1 MIRVLTFAALLATL
15 AVTGCTT
22 SHTLDRRAP
31 EQTYRHAQ
39 LSGAG
44 QAPSAE
50 PYRFFADSKVDWLY
64 SDADKQTPLRVTED
78 QMHILALSGGGANGA
93 FGAGVLNGLYESG
106 DLPHYSV
113 ITGVSAGALIAPF
126 AFVGGAEL
134 ERMKRVMLGIN
145 DKMVLGKR
153 NFLNTLL
160 KDAFTN
166 GESLYAFIEQSYPAG
181 MIEAIA
187 DQHRQG
193 RRLFIG
199 TTHFD
204 SAELVIWNLGQIAAS
219 DLPNKVQLIHQV
231 LTASA
236 SIPGVFPPQFIEVD
250 IDGQTY
256 EELHVD
262 GGLASQVFY
271 GPASIDYH
279 QINQA
284 LDLPYSPQ
292 VHVIRNGTLDIR
304 YQAVPDKGIN
314 LLSRSLKSLT
324 IRQTRG
330 DLYRM
335 LYYSQ
340 LEQVELAFAY
350 VDTGDIPE
358 KNSKKMFDID
368 YMQAL
373 YDYGYDKAMS
383 EGLWAT
389 QLP

>member
-1 MIRVLTFAALLATL
+1 
-15 AVTGCTT
+15 
-22 SHTLDRRAP
+22 
-31 EQTYRHAQ
+31 
-39 LSGAG
+39 
-44 QAPSAE
+44 
-50 PYRFFADSKVDWLY
+50 
-64 SDADKQTPLRVTED
+64 
-78 QMHILALSGGGANGA
+78 MHILALSGGGANGA

-106 DLPHYSV
+106 ELPHYSV
-113 ITGVSAGALIAPF
+113 ITGISAGALIAPF
-126 AFVGGAEL
+126 AFVGGEEL
-134 ERMKRVMLGIN
+134 LRMKRVMLGIN

-153 NFLNTLL
+153 NLLNTLI

-166 GESLYAFIEQSYPAG
+166 GESLYAFIERSYPDE
-181 MIEAIA
+181 MIEAMA
-187 DQHRQG
+187 QQHRQG

-219 DLPNKVQLIHQV
+219 DLPNKAQVIHQV
-231 LTASA
+231 LAASA

-250 IDGQTY
+250 IDGETY

-284 LDLPYSPQ
+284 LGLELSPK
-292 VHVIRNGTLDIR
+292 VHVIRNGTLDIG

-335 LYYSQ
+335 LYYSN
-340 LEQVELAFAY
+340 LEQVELTFTYINADD
-350 VDTGDIPE
+350 VPE
-358 KNSKKMFDID
+358 KHTQKMFDID

-373 YDYGYDKAMS
+373 YDYGYSKALS
-383 EGLWAT
+383 DGLWTT

>member
-1 MIRVLTFAALLATL
+1 MA
-15 AVTGCTT
+15 
-22 SHTLDRRAP
+22 S
-31 EQTYRHAQ
+31 Q
-39 LSGAG
+39 S
-44 QAPSAE
+44 PSKE
-50 PYRFFADSKVDWLY
+50 PYRFFADSTVDWLY
-64 SDADKQTPLRVTED
+64 SETHKLTPLRVTGD

-106 DLPHYSV
+106 ELPHYSV
-113 ITGVSAGALIAPF
+113 ITGISAGALIAPF
-126 AFVGGAEL
+126 AFVGGEEL
-134 ERMKRVMLGIN
+134 LRMKRVMLGIN

-153 NFLNTLL
+153 NLLNTLI

-166 GESLYAFIEQSYPAG
+166 GESLYAFIERSYPDE
-181 MIEAIA
+181 MIEAMA
-187 DQHRQG
+187 QQHRQG

-219 DLPNKVQLIHQV
+219 DLPNKAQVIHQV
-231 LTASA
+231 LAASA

-250 IDGQTY
+250 IDGETY

-284 LDLPYSPQ
+284 LGLELSPK
-292 VHVIRNGTLDIR
+292 VHVIRNGTLDIG

-335 LYYSQ
+335 LYYSN
-340 LEQVELAFAY
+340 LEQVELTFTYINADD
-350 VDTGDIPE
+350 VPE
-358 KNSKKMFDID
+358 KHTQKMFDID

-373 YDYGYDKAMS
+373 YDYGYSKALS
-383 EGLWAT
+383 DGLWTT